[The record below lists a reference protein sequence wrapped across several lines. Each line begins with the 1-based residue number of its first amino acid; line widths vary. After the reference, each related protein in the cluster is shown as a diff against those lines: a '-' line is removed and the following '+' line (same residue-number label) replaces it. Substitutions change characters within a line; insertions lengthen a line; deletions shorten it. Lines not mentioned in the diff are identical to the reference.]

1 MHVLGSDPRKNFP
14 FEIKLE
20 KKGLYSRLVNTNF
33 EGLLSFNSKLRPLDS
48 DFPFMSWT
56 LLLFFQI
63 RMKNNS

>member
-33 EGLLSFNSKLRPLDS
+33 EGLLSFNSKLKRP
-48 DFPFMSWT
+48 
-56 LLLFFQI
+56 
-63 RMKNNS
+63 